1 MNAKERNLLIVKYAF
16 LLLVGAYILSS
27 IWVIWRVKMLVNNAE
42 ETMPDDWLTGKK
54 GEGYYA
60 KNWFIGCVIVVIIG
74 DLLSV
79 GAFYGVYQES
89 SQIIM
94 VYSAL
99 LFVLAVYGAWDKYM
113 KETITGKIL
122 SFYFLYF

>member
-27 IWVIWRVKMLVNNAE
+27 IWVIWRVKMLANYAE
-42 ETMPDDWLTGKK
+42 ETMPDDWLTGEKK
-54 GEGYYA
+54 EGYYA
-60 KNWFIGCVIVVIIG
+60 KYWFIGCVVVVIVG
-74 DLLSV
+74 DLLSI
-79 GAFYGVYQES
+79 GAFYGAYQES

-113 KETITGKIL
+113 KETVTGKIL
-122 SFYFLYF
+122 SF